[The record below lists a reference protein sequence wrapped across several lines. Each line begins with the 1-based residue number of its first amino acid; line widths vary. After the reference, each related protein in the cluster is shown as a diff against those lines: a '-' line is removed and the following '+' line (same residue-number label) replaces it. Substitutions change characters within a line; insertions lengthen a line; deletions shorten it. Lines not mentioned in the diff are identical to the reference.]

1 MIIVT
6 FCWLSVIHLFR
17 LSFHRER
24 ILLSISA
31 GHLNIS
37 KTLTNQSNQNNFDS
51 FHNNSILNN
60 DPTINHLSKLSSSN
74 ISTNTSPIN
83 STKSNRIFDDD
94 PVFRN
99 KWSNFSLEML
109 PTPMSFVGKPSKY
122 RNRLQSSQSSSSSSS
137 SSILNN
143 EYPRSKFDAPY
154 MMTWYCT
161 IWNVFYLP
169 VYLMIHMLIL
179 NRKNRNKQR
188 EQQQDST
195 GSSGIST
202 NPFGSNFSNKNGSHD
217 GTISSS
223 DSLDRM
229 SMKKVLVESIQGL
242 VDRGFTMVQFFWRCT
257 FFSLLCL
264 LSNYMLIFSLRIL
277 DATIVMALVSTSV
290 SVVYLLS
297 WVVLHQQFVGI
308 RIVGIIIVDTGVAL
322 LVYMDGIQ
330 HQTLAAVMMAFGS
343 AIIYAVY
350 RVFMRRMIGFTT
362 FGQMAL
368 FHSLIGLMNIF
379 FAWPL
384 ILILYATGVE
394 IIQWGE
400 IPWLLMTGAS
410 VCSIIAQLIA
420 SFGVIC
426 TYEFFLA
433 LGIFFAVP
441 ASAVIDL
448 YLNSVIFKDM
458 KLSGVLLICF
468 GFLVVLLPENW
479 NGYLTD
485 AFRNRLK
492 KWKNREE
499 NKKNGRIQ
507 DTTTGHL
514 SRLRTSSGRVK

>member
-1 MIIVT
+1 
-6 FCWLSVIHLFR
+6 
-17 LSFHRER
+17 
-24 ILLSISA
+24 
-31 GHLNIS
+31 
-37 KTLTNQSNQNNFDS
+37 
-51 FHNNSILNN
+51 
-60 DPTINHLSKLSSSN
+60 
-74 ISTNTSPIN
+74 
-83 STKSNRIFDDD
+83 
-94 PVFRN
+94 
-99 KWSNFSLEML
+99 
-109 PTPMSFVGKPSKY
+109 
-122 RNRLQSSQSSSSSSS
+122 
-137 SSILNN
+137 
-143 EYPRSKFDAPY
+143 
-154 MMTWYCT
+154 
-161 IWNVFYLP
+161 
-169 VYLMIHMLIL
+169 
-179 NRKNRNKQR
+179 
-188 EQQQDST
+188 
-195 GSSGIST
+195 
-202 NPFGSNFSNKNGSHD
+202 
-217 GTISSS
+217 
-223 DSLDRM
+223 
-229 SMKKVLVESIQGL
+229 
-242 VDRGFTMVQFFWRCT
+242 MVQFFWRCT

-308 RIVGIIIVDTGVAL
+308 RVSFDWFYQNSFNIGFKYVFFFKIVGIIIVDTGVAL

-441 ASAVIDL
+441 ASAGK
-448 YLNSVIFKDM
+448 F
-458 KLSGVLLICF
+458 
-468 GFLVVLLPENW
+468 W
-479 NGYLTD
+479 
-485 AFRNRLK
+485 
-492 KWKNREE
+492 W
-499 NKKNGRIQ
+499 
-507 DTTTGHL
+507 
-514 SRLRTSSGRVK
+514 RTITI